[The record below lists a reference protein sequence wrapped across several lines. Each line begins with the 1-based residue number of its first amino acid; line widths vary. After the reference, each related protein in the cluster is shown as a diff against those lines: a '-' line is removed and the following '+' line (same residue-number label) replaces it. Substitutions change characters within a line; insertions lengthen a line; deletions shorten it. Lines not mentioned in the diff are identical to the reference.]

1 MALSC
6 IRGQRLGLS
15 QTVTCRRLPGAE
27 CRLRLE
33 AMCLVCVAL
42 T

>member
-15 QTVTCRRLPGAE
+15 QPVTCWWLPGAE

-33 AMCLVCVAL
+33 AMCQVCVAL